1 MEPRRETSD
10 PETNGYDMQKRYRIK
25 PEFILREI
33 AGEYVIVP
41 TGDDSPIS
49 HAVLAPNDTAA
60 FLWKAFEEPSTID
73 EVVSKSMLEYDVIE
87 ETIRNSIERFV
98 KESLEYNILEEVD

>member
-1 MEPRRETSD
+1 MEPKRETPD
-10 PETNGYDMQKRYRIK
+10 PATNGYDIQKRYRIK
-25 PEFILREI
+25 PEFILRES

-41 TGDDSPIS
+41 TGYDRPIS
-49 HAVLAPNDTAA
+49 HAVLAPNDTAD

-73 EVVSKSMLEYDVIE
+73 EVESKSMLEYDVIE